1 MKTFVVFSFGNT
13 NDFNTLAVNKNSS
26 KALTD
31 IFLFCCSIL
40 SRTEKLSIWA
50 VLTHWVKDA
59 DSFLLIFHHEWK
71 REYVWAYIH
80 IYIYIYICS
89 YICIYIRIYAYIY
102 IYIRISIYLSI
113 YLSTDR
119 SSSGPPKHKSSVKFH
134 KAYRKMPDIKRKRK
148 QNKQRET
155 AKKFET
161 VIAWVS
167 LLKGKIFS

>member
-1 MKTFVVFSFGNT
+1 MKTFVVFSFGST
-13 NDFNTLAVNKNSS
+13 TDFNTLAVNKNSS

-59 DSFLLIFHHEWK
+59 DCFLLIFHHEWK
-71 REYVWAYIH
+71 REYV
-80 IYIYIYICS
+80 YIYICS

-134 KAYRKMPDIKRKRK
+134 KAYREIPDIKTKRK
-148 QNKQRET
+148 QNKQTET

-161 VIAWVS
+161 VISWVS